1 MIDIKRALKSPRL
14 MKALT
19 GLLPEEFERLK
30 GSFSSALKERAQGN
44 PTPSDQG
51 SLSSK
56 LAKNGIKSIALSGFM
71 HRQPNFA
78 TTL

>member
-30 GSFSSALKERAQGN
+30 GSFSSALKERARE
-44 PTPSDQG
+44 TPHPQTREVCLPSW
-51 SLSSK
+51 LK
-56 LAKNGIKSIALSGFM
+56 
-71 HRQPNFA
+71 
-78 TTL
+78 TE